1 MAESKAPCFALRPQN
16 TRPFVH
22 GGSTTPLTWILP
34 LSSSAPEIG
43 VSNGCNTMNTLLKES
58 LGSELDF
65 IQSGSVTE
73 RVGQAFEERAR
84 DLYEV
89 VVFVGQ

>member
-1 MAESKAPCFALRPQN
+1 MNAASRNRMRAILMCHPYPSMLCIP
-16 TRPFVH
+16 TRIW
-22 GGSTTPLTWILP
+22 LLP
-34 LSSSAPEIG
+34 T
-43 VSNGCNTMNTLLKES
+43 VT
-58 LGSELDF
+58 ELDF

>member
-1 MAESKAPCFALRPQN
+1 MGSKYGRIITINYN
-16 TRPFVH
+16 TAWKFSR
-22 GGSTTPLTWILP
+22 S
-34 LSSSAPEIG
+34 LSRVNNIFW
-43 VSNGCNTMNTLLKES
+43 NK
-58 LGSELDF
+58 LDF

>member
-1 MAESKAPCFALRPQN
+1 MIIQID
-16 TRPFVH
+16 TQ
-22 GGSTTPLTWILP
+22 
-34 LSSSAPEIG
+34 
-43 VSNGCNTMNTLLKES
+43 
-58 LGSELDF
+58 LDF